1 MASRGDLRKDV
12 NRKRNCYKRGRGGR
26 LDNSGA
32 TLSHSIYAGNPDTPN
47 YVLYQYLCK
56 CALDWFYVRKVEL
69 YEKLKVLRLLTKE
82 FDAENSCYHL
92 RLAFE
97 AFFPADGKIQTF
109 QTSILYKARLLVHVV
124 IVYVGQETP
133 QSLENL
139 SDCAKDYISDSDD
152 GDDREVSELNPA
164 FIKEDPKALYMV
176 LLEFL
181 VLNSYSCVDT
191 PVDTSLL
198 ECIKRLKN
206 SKLGFDVGH
215 YPKMVEA
222 GIHGTWISK
231 YYDIDNKPIPASSL
245 TELHHLSELALCF
258 YNMKEVT
265 KFYNVKVLRAMT
277 YNCGSTVYN
286 MTFKASLS
294 DKHEETFQTNIRT
307 SIALPVNKIMMVFV
321 RIKSN

>member
-109 QTSILYKARLLVHVV
+109 QTSILYKARLRVHVV
-124 IVYVGQETP
+124 III
-133 QSLENL
+133 SLIL
-139 SDCAKDYISDSDD
+139 MMAMTAKS
-152 GDDREVSELNPA
+152 LNPA
-164 FIKEDPKALYMV
+164 FIKEDPKESKSALYGPTRVPCPQLIYMRRHPSRY
-176 LLEFL
+176 E
-181 VLNSYSCVDT
+181 
-191 PVDTSLL
+191 SLGVHK
-198 ECIKRLKN
+198 EIEKFKTDVKK
-206 SKLGFDVGH
+206 SGGFDVGH

-231 YYDIDNKPIPASSL
+231 YYDIDNKPIAASSL
-245 TELHHLSELALCF
+245 TELRHLSELALCF
-258 YNMKEVT
+258 YNMKEGT

-294 DKHEETFQTNIRT
+294 DNHEETFQTNIRT

-321 RIKSN
+321 RIKPN

>member
-12 NRKRNCYKRGRGGR
+12 NRQRNCYKRGRGGR

-69 YEKLKVLRLLTKE
+69 YEKVKVSRLLKKE

-97 AFFPADGKIQTF
+97 AYFPADWKIQTF
-109 QTSILYKARLLVHVV
+109 QTSILFKARLRVHVV
-124 IVYVGQETP
+124 IVYVGQEI

-164 FIKEDPKALYMV
+164 FIKEDPKKKLCCT
-176 LLEFL
+176 EKK
-181 VLNSYSCVDT
+181 SRRKS
-191 PVDTSLL
+191 PVDGPTRSLGSGMRK
-198 ECIKRLKN
+198 EIEKFKTDVKN
-206 SKLGFDVGH
+206 SGGFDVGH

-258 YNMKEVT
+258 YNMKEGT
-265 KFYNVKVLRAMT
+265 EFYNVKVLRAMT
-277 YNCGSTVYN
+277 YSCGSTVYN
-286 MTFKASLS
+286 MTFKAFLS
-294 DKHEETFQTNIRT
+294 DNH
-307 SIALPVNKIMMVFV
+307 
-321 RIKSN
+321 